1 MKTWLAIIL
10 LSSFG
15 FLAFAN
21 MATEHGQGNY
31 QARLPDEILH
41 LSRDQ
46 LEDKARHC
54 VHGKREALRVNDHAG
69 YLALVNDMACH
80 HAELV
85 VMADE
90 Q

>member
-1 MKTWLAIIL
+1 MKTWFAIIL

-21 MATEHGQGNY
+21 MATEHGDGDY

-41 LSRDQ
+41 LSRAE
-46 LEDKARHC
+46 LENKAHHC
-54 VHGKREALRVNDHAG
+54 VNGKRDALRVNDHAR
-69 YLALVNDMACH
+69 YLELVNDMACH

-85 VMADE
+85 VLADDH
-90 Q
+90 

>member
-21 MATEHGQGNY
+21 MATDHGNGGY
-31 QARLPDEILH
+31 QAQLPAALLH
-41 LSRDQ
+41 LSRDE
-46 LEDKARHC
+46 LEAKAHHC
-54 VHGKREALRVNDHAG
+54 VNAKRAALRVNNHVR
-69 YLALVNDMACH
+69 YLELVNDMACH

-85 VMADE
+85 VLADLD
-90 Q
+90 